1 MRTPLPQ
8 VQRHPARDWWSLKVF
23 SFFGRQMSSHLDV
36 IQKAFQI
43 VSLLIPLPLFTSCIW
58 GIGLFYFIKTF
69 FKRKFIFANKRDAY
83 RAKFAIFFSR
93 MNHIHIIWK
102 RKFCPNT
109 CKTESEGRGG
119 YNKTRFSFVSSG
131 QKTELKL
138 IKMIIEVK
146 I

>member
-1 MRTPLPQ
+1 MLRFKEILLVIGGP
-8 VQRHPARDWWSLKVF
+8 LKVF
-23 SFFGRQMSSHLDV
+23 SVFGRQMSSHLDV

-58 GIGLFYFIKTF
+58 DIGLFYFIKTF

-83 RAKFAIFFSR
+83 RAKFAIFLSR
-93 MNHIHIIWK
+93 MEHIHIISK
-102 RKFCPNT
+102 IKFCPNT

-119 YNKTRFSFVSSG
+119 AYNKTRFSFVSSE